1 MKAQYIHATGDS
13 LESEYNPET
22 GVSLNGETYKI
33 LPLSD
38 IIDIDQLKFHGFTKS
53 EIDNVIEFN
62 NRLHTDDLE
71 IRDLKHEVRRLRE
84 ELKEEKSNF
93 KSFREQAILLTEQ
106 TYGIDIIDID

>member
-1 MKAQYIHATGDS
+1 MKAQYIHATG
-13 LESEYNPET
+13 
-22 GVSLNGETYKI
+22 VSLSGETYKI

-38 IIDIDQLKFHGFTKS
+38 MIDIDQLSFHGFTKS

-62 NRLHTDDLE
+62 NRLHSDDLE
-71 IRDLKHEVRRLRE
+71 IRDLNHEVRRLRE

-93 KSFREQAILLTEQ
+93 KSFREQAILVTEQ